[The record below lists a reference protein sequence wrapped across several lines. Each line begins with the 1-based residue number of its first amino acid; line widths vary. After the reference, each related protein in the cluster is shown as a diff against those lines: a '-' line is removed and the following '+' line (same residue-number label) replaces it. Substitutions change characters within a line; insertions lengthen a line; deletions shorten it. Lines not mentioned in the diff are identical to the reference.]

1 VHSELCRVAT
11 MTPQHL
17 ITETGRALYGERW
30 QTDMARDLGVSDR
43 TVRRWA
49 AGTENPRPGVYADL
63 LRLCLERTAQLSD
76 AAKAIAAFSD

>member
-1 VHSELCRVAT
+1 

-17 ITETGRALYGERW
+17 ITETGCALYGDRW

-49 AGTENPRPGVYADL
+49 AGTECPRPGVYEDL
-63 LRLCLERTAQLSD
+63 LRLCLERAAQLSD
-76 AAKAIAAFSD
+76 AAKTLATFSD